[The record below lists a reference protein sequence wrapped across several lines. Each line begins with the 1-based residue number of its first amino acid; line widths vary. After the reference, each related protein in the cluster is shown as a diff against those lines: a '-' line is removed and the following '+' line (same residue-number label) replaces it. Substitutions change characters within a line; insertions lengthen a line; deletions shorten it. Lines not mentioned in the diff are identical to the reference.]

1 MNLEHSAASLL
12 EQFPDAPRA
21 DLQREEKMLERFGT
35 VAFGGFGVVV
45 LLAIAGLIYWIVD
58 KAILSGE
65 GPVMGILLIAFL
77 IFAALSLAYV
87 IWRESLKEK
96 RAKLEMAPGRKFE
109 PAPEETGK
117 LLNEGSFESVPS
129 SVVEDTTDLLPAR
142 APRSQTRKLDD

>member
-21 DLQREEKMLERFGT
+21 DLQREEKMLERFGN

-65 GPVMGILLIAFL
+65 GVLMGILLIAFL

-96 RAKLEMAPGRKFE
+96 RAKLETAPGRAIGTTGTTEKMLSESAFE
-109 PAPEETGK
+109 PLPH
-117 LLNEGSFESVPS
+117 
-129 SVVEDTTDLLPAR
+129 SVVENTTELLTVKDK
-142 APRSQTRKLDD
+142 TRKLD

>member
-1 MNLEHSAASLL
+1 MNLERSAASLV

-21 DLQREEKMLERFGT
+21 DLQREERMLERFGT

-65 GPVMGILLIAFL
+65 GPLMGVLLIAFL
-77 IFAALSLAYV
+77 VFAALSLGYV

-96 RAKLEMAPGRKFE
+96 RAKLDVAPGRNLATAE
-109 PAPEETGK
+109 AETGRV
-117 LLNEGSFESVPS
+117 LHEGSFEAVPS
-129 SVVEDTTDLLPAR
+129 SVVEETTDLLPAR
-142 APRSQTRKLDD
+142 SARSKTQKFDE